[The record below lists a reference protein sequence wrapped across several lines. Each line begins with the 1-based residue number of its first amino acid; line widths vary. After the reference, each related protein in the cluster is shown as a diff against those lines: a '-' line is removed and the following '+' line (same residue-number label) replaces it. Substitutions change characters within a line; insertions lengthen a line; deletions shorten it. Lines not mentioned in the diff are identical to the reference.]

1 MSKEQTFQQFL
12 TTQSIPVDIYEYII
26 NLFVTMILA
35 YFLQRVFVKYSNTKS
50 NKGYFANNFVLLAL
64 TTMLIITIV
73 KSSLALSLGLIG
85 ALSIVRFRAPIKE
98 PEELVY
104 LFLTIGIGLGMGAN
118 QKTVTIVAFLLIV
131 IFIVIKNINKK
142 GDIERGIFLSITS
155 NDNTLDFDQVNET
168 LNQYCTS
175 IVLQRYDSSS
185 NRTEISFVIEFNDHS
200 SIERCKNSLSSLDD
214 SLSITMLDYQGY
226 YAA

>member
-1 MSKEQTFQQFL
+1 MNKEQTFQQFL
-12 TTQSIPVDIYEYII
+12 TAQSVQVDIYNYII
-26 NLFVTMILA
+26 NLFITVLLA
-35 YFLQRVFVKYSNTKS
+35 YILQRLFVKYSNTKS

-118 QKTVTIVAFLLIV
+118 QKVVTIIALSIIV
-131 IFIVIKNINKK
+131 MFVVIKNINKK
-142 GDIERGIFLSITS
+142 RSVDRGLFMTISS
-155 NDNTLDFDQVNET
+155 KNSLDFDLVNEA
-168 LNQYCTS
+168 LNKYCTS
-175 IVLQRYDSSS
+175 IVLQRYDSSIT
-185 NRTEISFVIEFNDHS
+185 RTEMCFIVEFNDHS
-200 SIERCKNSLSSLDD
+200 CIAKCRTHLGLLDNSLSVS
-214 SLSITMLDYQGY
+214 MLDYQGY

>member
-1 MSKEQTFQQFL
+1 MNKEQTFQQFL
-12 TTQSIPVDIYEYII
+12 STQSIPLDIYDFMI
-26 NLFVTMILA
+26 NLLIATLLA
-35 YFLQRVFVKYSNTKS
+35 YVLQKVFVKYSNTKS

-104 LFLTIGIGLGMGAN
+104 LFLTIAIGLGMGAN
-118 QKTVTIVAFLLIV
+118 QKIVTIVAFSFIITFV
-131 IFIVIKNINKK
+131 IIKNKTKK
-142 GDIERGIFLSITS
+142 RVVDRGMFMSIVS
-155 NDNTLDFDQVNET
+155 NNNLDFDRVNEV
-168 LNQYCTS
+168 LDKYCSS
-175 IVLQRYDSSS
+175 IVLQRYDTSTS
-185 NRTEISFVIEFNDHS
+185 RTEISFVIEFNDRS
-200 SIERCKNSLSSLDD
+200 SIEKSKDSLNSLGDD
-214 SLSITMLDYQGY
+214 ISISMLDYQGY

>member
-1 MSKEQTFQQFL
+1 MNKEQTFQQFL
-12 TTQSIPVDIYEYII
+12 STQSISVDIYQYMI
-26 NLFVTMILA
+26 NLLIATLLA
-35 YFLQRVFVKYSNTKS
+35 YVLQIVFVKYSNTKS

-118 QKTVTIVAFLLIV
+118 QKIVTIVAFL
-131 IFIVIKNINKK
+131 FIISFVVIKNKSKNQEV
-142 GDIERGIFLSITS
+142 ERGMFISIASS
-155 NDNTLDFDQVNET
+155 NELDFDKVSEILNE
-168 LNQYCTS
+168 YCSS
-175 IVLQRYDSSS
+175 IVLQRYDTSN
-185 NRTEISFVIEFNDHS
+185 NRTEISFVIEFNDNN
-200 SIERCKNSLSSLDD
+200 SIEKCKKSLNSLDNA
-214 SLSITMLDYQGY
+214 LSISMLDYQGY

>member
-1 MSKEQTFQQFL
+1 MNKEQTFQQFFS
-12 TTQSIPVDIYEYII
+12 TQSISIDIYDFII
-26 NLFVTMILA
+26 NLLIATLLTYILQ
-35 YFLQRVFVKYSNTKS
+35 LVFVKYSNTKS

-118 QKTVTIVAFLLIV
+118 QKIVTIVAFFFIIIFV
-131 IFIVIKNINKK
+131 IIKNKSKK
-142 GDIERGIFLSITS
+142 QVVERGMFVSIS
-155 NDNTLDFDQVNET
+155 SFNQLNFDEVSEV
-168 LNQYCTS
+168 LNGNCSS
-175 IVLQRYDSSS
+175 IILQRYDTSK
-185 NRTEISFVIEFNDHS
+185 NRTEISFVIEFNDS
-200 SIERCKNSLSSLDD
+200 DSIEKCKK
-214 SLSITMLDYQGY
+214 SLSIMDDAISISILDYQGY